1 MTVAGIWQL
10 CPADF
15 YPRQCSTL
23 GDGILAGVAAVL
35 EVTVRQHWEYAAVR
49 GAFMRV
55 LRISVAVVAFVAL
68 VGSVQAQQA
77 AQAALPVPSVKVGE
91 MAPDFTLLDQN
102 RKQVSLKDFRGK
114 QNVALAF
121 YVFAFSP
128 G

>member
-1 MTVAGIWQL
+1 
-10 CPADF
+10 
-15 YPRQCSTL
+15 
-23 GDGILAGVAAVL
+23 
-35 EVTVRQHWEYAAVR
+35 
-49 GAFMRV
+49 MRV
-55 LRISVAVVAFVAL
+55 LQISVAVVVFAAL

-77 AQAALPVPSVKVGE
+77 AQATLPVPSVKVGE

-128 G
+128 N